1 MLIPFEH
8 VIKFIHMNNGTIKGI
23 LHIGAHACEEKE
35 AYNTHGIDDSKIIW
49 IDGNQE
55 LVNAMKIKGATNIY
69 QALIDNE
76 EKEVSFKI
84 TNNGQSSSI
93 LELGIHANLYPHV
106 VVSETRVQKT
116 TRLDTFFETNN
127 IDPSQYNFWNLDIQG
142 TELNALKSA
151 EKYLKHVDFIYTEA
165 NTKEIYKGCALLP
178 EMDYYL
184 AEHGFARIAFQEY
197 DNHGWGDAFYYRV
210 ST

>member
-1 MLIPFEH
+1 MPNIFLQRVYQTKSMEDVENIECFSGML
-8 VIKFIHMNNGTIKGI
+8 
-23 LHIGAHACEEKE
+23 
-35 AYNTHGIDDSKIIW
+35 
-49 IDGNQE
+49 QE
-55 LVNAMKIKGATNIY
+55 LYNIY
-69 QALIDNE
+69 HALIDNE

-142 TELNALKSA
+142 TELNALK
-151 EKYLKHVDFIYTEA
+151 KTNIYVC
-165 NTKEIYKGCALLP
+165 IYKLSAI
-178 EMDYYL
+178 D
-184 AEHGFARIAFQEY
+184 
-197 DNHGWGDAFYYRV
+197 
-210 ST
+210 